1 MALED
6 YGLLALRLAL
16 GIIFIYH
23 GFPKLK
29 NPEAMAQGFG
39 GNKNFPMIL
48 GFFEFVSGL
57 LVLFG
62 LYTQFATIVFI
73 VVMLGALYYKIEKW
87 KIPFFAKNTTG
98 WEFDLLILASS
109 IALLF
114 LGAGQYSLDFT
125 LLP

>member
-6 YGLLALRLAL
+6 YGLLALRIAL
-16 GIIFIYH
+16 GIIFLYH
-23 GFPKLK
+23 GYPKIK
-29 NPEAMAQGFG
+29 NPEMMAQISG
-39 GNKNFPMIL
+39 GNKNIPMIL

-62 LYTQFATIVFI
+62 LYTQFAVIVFI
-73 VVMLGALYYKIEKW
+73 IVMLGALYFKIEKW
-87 KIPFFAKNTTG
+87 KIPFFAQNTTG
-98 WEFDLLILASS
+98 WEFDLLILAAS

-125 LLP
+125 FLP

>member
-62 LYTQFATIVFI
+62 L
-73 VVMLGALYYKIEKW
+73 
-87 KIPFFAKNTTG
+87 
-98 WEFDLLILASS
+98 
-109 IALLF
+109 
-114 LGAGQYSLDFT
+114 
-125 LLP
+125 